1 MRSVPLLLLFGGTA
15 SFRTRCWCAAEVLT
29 GIETDQEV
37 GEDTG
42 DIEGDEGENGVVT
55 SAGSEKGVRVQAGMS
70 ESGA

>member
-1 MRSVPLLLLFGGTA
+1 M
-15 SFRTRCWCAAEVLT
+15 LT